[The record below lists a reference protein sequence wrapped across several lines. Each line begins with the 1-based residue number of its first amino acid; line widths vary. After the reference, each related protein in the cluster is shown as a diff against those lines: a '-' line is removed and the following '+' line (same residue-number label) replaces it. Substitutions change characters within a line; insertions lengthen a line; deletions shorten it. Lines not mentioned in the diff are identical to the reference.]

1 MTERYDVPE
10 QTLARSLFGPLGGII
25 EIGAVAAAGTWELA
39 DVSVGDFVAGRRGDV
54 VRLLEVVRWVGDF
67 GEPVMGIFDELGYLR
82 EHPVEASSL
91 LLWSSGYED
100 VRGPFDQP
108 HAVRR
113 MCRLGADLQLT
124 RFLQALIT
132 AAIARGPEVPRGAAL
147 IAEAIQIAAGLVG
160 RALEGEDDEPGGP
173 GGPARGAAAMAVLRI
188 WRVAHLADLLLPDS
202 PAHPKARPL
211 FRAYGHALE
220 ELLGEPHAPRAPST
234 P

>member
-1 MTERYDVPE
+1 MTERYDIPE
-10 QTLARSLFGPLGGII
+10 ETLARSVFGPLGGIV
-25 EIGAVAAAGTWELA
+25 EIGAVASAGTWDLA
-39 DVSVGDFVAGRRGDV
+39 DVSVGDFVAGRQGDV
-54 VRLLEVVRWVGDF
+54 VRLLEVVRQIGDF

-100 VRGPFDQP
+100 VRGQFDQP

-113 MCRLGADLQLT
+113 MSRLGADLQLT

-147 IAEAIQIAAGLVG
+147 IAEALRVAAGLVG
-160 RALEGEDDEPGGP
+160 NASAEESGGP
-173 GGPARGAAAMAVLRI
+173 GNGATSMAVLRM
-188 WRVAHLADLLLPDS
+188 WRVAHLADLLLPNS
-202 PAHPKARPL
+202 PAHPEARPL

-220 ELLGEPHAPRAPST
+220 ELLGGPHAPRAPT
-234 P
+234 AP

>member
-1 MTERYDVPE
+1 MSVPEWDVPE
-10 QTLARSLFGPLGGII
+10 QSLARSVFGPLGGII
-25 EIGAVAAAGTWELA
+25 EIGAVAAAGSWDLA
-39 DVSVGDFVAGRRGDV
+39 DVSVGRFVAGRQGDV
-54 VRLLEVVRWVGDF
+54 VRLLDVVRQVGDF

-100 VRGPFDQP
+100 VRGQFDQP

-113 MCRLGADLQLT
+113 MSRLGADLQLT

-132 AAIARGPEVPRGAAL
+132 AAIARGPEVPRAAAL
-147 IAEAIQIAAGLVG
+147 IAEALRLAADLVG
-160 RALEGEDDEPGGP
+160 STH
-173 GGPARGAAAMAVLRI
+173 GATAMTVLRM

-202 PAHPKARPL
+202 PAHPEARPL

-220 ELLGEPHAPRAPST
+220 ELLGEPHAPRAPTT